1 MRLTACPHCD
11 LLCEITALEPRES
24 AHCRRCGSLL
34 YQHKIRSINR
44 TLAWAIAGLL
54 LFIPANV
61 YPILQLQALGLE
73 QDATLFKGVIAL
85 IDNGLWSVAILTFL
99 LTIAVP
105 LLKHLL
111 LSAVLWRSHR
121 PSPRLARWFRYYHR
135 IDAWGMLEIY
145 MLGILIALVKL
156 GDLAEV
162 VTGLGLYSFIGLFI
176 TSVGAHISLDKS
188 EVWERLE
195 S

>member
-11 LLCEITALEPRES
+11 LLSEIAALQPRES

-34 YQHKIRSINR
+34 YQHKVRSISR

-61 YPILQLQALGLE
+61 YPILQLQVLGME
-73 QDATLFKGVIAL
+73 QDATLLKGVIAL
-85 IDNGLWSVAILTFL
+85 IDNRLWMVAILTFL
-99 LTIAVP
+99 LTIAIP
-105 LLKHLL
+105 LVKHLL
-111 LSAVLWRSHR
+111 LIGVLGRSHR
-121 PSPRLARWFRYYHR
+121 PSPRLARWFRYYHL
-135 IDAWGMLEIY
+135 IDSWGMLEIY
-145 MLGILIALVKL
+145 LLGILIALVKL

-162 VTGLGLYSFIGLFI
+162 VTGLGLYSFIGQLI
-176 TSVGAHISLDKS
+176 TSIGAHISLDKN

>member
-11 LLCEITALEPRES
+11 LLSEIAALQPRES

-34 YQHKIRSINR
+34 YQHKVRSISR

-61 YPILQLQALGLE
+61 YPILQLQALGME
-73 QDATLFKGVIAL
+73 QDATLLKGVIAL
-85 IDNGLWSVAILTFL
+85 IDNRLWMVAILTFL
-99 LTIAVP
+99 LTIAIP
-105 LLKHLL
+105 LVKHLL
-111 LSAVLWRSHR
+111 LIGVLGRSHR
-121 PSPRLARWFRYYHR
+121 PSPRLARWFRYYHL
-135 IDAWGMLEIY
+135 IDSWGMLEIY

-162 VTGLGLYSFIGLFI
+162 VTGLGLYSFIGLLI
-176 TSVGAHISLDKS
+176 TSIGAHISLDKN